1 MKVSKISSRKR
12 EENVTETKTEQLRI
26 LVSFWSD
33 FGMLLATFWGPKAV
47 QNSMPFFGRF
57 FRAWAWSGA
66 TSARLQR
73 DFGGG
78 ISSADPPQGG
88 AFSRAEG
95 YYNDRRNANTRSNT
109 PWARGLAIFC

>member
-1 MKVSKISSRKR
+1 MKVSKSSSRKR
-12 EENVTETKTEQLRI
+12 EENVTETKTDKSRI
-26 LVSFWSD
+26 LVNFWID

-47 QNSMPFFGRF
+47 QNSMPFFERF
-57 FRAWAWSGA
+57 FRARARSDA

-95 YYNDRRNANTRSNT
+95 SYK
-109 PWARGLAIFC
+109 LL